1 MFMSSDEITKKA
13 YSGRRSLPSRA
24 VRFTFMCCAIFWLVA
39 VTIGLTLY
47 GRVLL
52 KQYIRYSY
60 DVTEGLSQPVRKAA
74 DSFTLSGEVMRIYNG
89 LSEEERQKVGTKEY
103 LDHFSGIDTQEGSDH
118 NKLWHLLHGYS
129 EKYDDVDLIY
139 LAMFDEKN
147 SRVVYIID
155 PEIDKSLPP
164 GEWEPVDREEV
175 RRFLH
180 PDGDGPLYYI
190 NHSEKYGW
198 ICTAGAPVID
208 ENGNTAA
215 FVFGDV
221 RIGTIIRDI
230 VYYAIQITIALLI
243 MAIIISILIVRRI
256 RRTIVDPINM
266 IASAAEGYAKEKK
279 TGTSSANIFSSLDIN
294 TGDEIENL
302 SHVMADM
309 ECDISDYMEDLTEM
323 TAKEERV
330 KAELSMASKI
340 QASSL
345 PNPKS
350 AIADSERFSLYADMK
365 PAKTV
370 GGDFYDFF
378 MTDDDHLAFVI
389 ADVSDKG
396 VPAALFMMSAK
407 NLINYRAREGG
418 TPAQIL
424 SSVNAQLCRNNGS
437 RMFVTVWLGILD
449 TTCGRLL
456 YANAGHEPIAISH
469 EGEGFEFVTG
479 AKKPAVG
486 IISGIDYTDQELQLA
501 PGDKVFLYTDGIT
514 EAADAAGAFFGSDR
528 LIGVL
533 NTVVKESPV
542 EVINDVSDSISA
554 FVKDAEQFDDMTM
567 LCLEYKS
574 SKGEV

>member
-1 MFMSSDEITKKA
+1 M
-13 YSGRRSLPSRA
+13 PSRA

-279 TGTSSANIFSSLDIN
+279 TGNSSANNFSSLDIN

-309 ECDISDYMEDLTEM
+309 ESDISDYMEDLTEM

-345 PNPKS
+345 PDPKS

-486 IISGIDYTDQELQLA
+486 IISGIDYTDQELMLMPQ
-501 PGDKVFLYTDGIT
+501 DKVFLYTDGIT
-514 EAADAAGAFFGSDR
+514 EAADDKGAFFGSDR
-528 LIGVL
+528 LIDAL
-533 NTVVKESPV
+533 NTSDGSPAD
-542 EVINDVSDSISA
+542 VINSVGDSITS

-567 LCLEYKS
+567 LCLLFK
-574 SKGEV
+574 SKGEG

>member
-1 MFMSSDEITKKA
+1 MFMCNDEKAKKA
-13 YSGRRSLPSRA
+13 DPGRKSLPSRA

-103 LDHFSGIDTQEGSDH
+103 MDHFSGIDTQEGSDH

-147 SRVVYIID
+147 SRVIYIID
-155 PEIDKSLPP
+155 PQNEQFSPP

-175 RRFLH
+175 QRFLH
-180 PDGDGPLYYI
+180 PAGNGPLYYI
-190 NHSEKYGW
+190 NHNEKYGW

-208 ENGNTAA
+208 ENRTTVA

-221 RIGTIIRDI
+221 SIGTIIRDI

-279 TGTSSANIFSSLDIN
+279 TGNSSANNFSSLDIN

-309 ECDISDYMEDLTEM
+309 ESDISDYMEDLTEM

-345 PNPKS
+345 PDPKS

-486 IISGIDYTDQELQLA
+486 IISGIDYTDQELMLMPQ
-501 PGDKVFLYTDGIT
+501 DKVFLYTDGIT
-514 EAADAAGAFFGSDR
+514 EAADDKGAFFGSDR
-528 LIGVL
+528 LIDAL
-533 NTVVKESPV
+533 NTSDGSPAD
-542 EVINDVSDSISA
+542 VINGVGDRITS

-567 LCLEYKS
+567 LCLLYK
-574 SKGEV
+574 SKGEG

>member
-1 MFMSSDEITKKA
+1 M
-13 YSGRRSLPSRA
+13 PSRA

-345 PNPKS
+345 PDPKS

-486 IISGIDYTDQELQLA
+486 IISRIDYTDQELMLMPQ
-501 PGDKVFLYTDGIT
+501 DKVFLYTDGIT
-514 EAADAAGAFFGSDR
+514 EAADDKGAFFGSDR
-528 LIGVL
+528 LIDAL
-533 NTVVKESPV
+533 NTSDGSPAD
-542 EVINDVSDSISA
+542 VINSVGDSITS
-554 FVKDAEQFDDMTM
+554 FVGDAEQFDDMTM
-567 LCLEYKS
+567 LCLLFK
-574 SKGEV
+574 SKGEG

>member
-1 MFMSSDEITKKA
+1 M
-13 YSGRRSLPSRA
+13 PSRA

-309 ECDISDYMEDLTEM
+309 ESDISDYMEDLTEM

-345 PNPKS
+345 PDPKS

-514 EAADAAGAFFGSDR
+514 EAADDAGAFFGSDR

>member
-1 MFMSSDEITKKA
+1 
-13 YSGRRSLPSRA
+13 
-24 VRFTFMCCAIFWLVA
+24 
-39 VTIGLTLY
+39 
-47 GRVLL
+47 
-52 KQYIRYSY
+52 
-60 DVTEGLSQPVRKAA
+60 
-74 DSFTLSGEVMRIYNG
+74 MRIYNG

-103 LDHFSGIDTQEGSDH
+103 MDHFSGIDTQEGSDH

-147 SRVVYIID
+147 SRVIYIID
-155 PEIDKSLPP
+155 PQNEQFSPP

-175 RRFLH
+175 QRFLH
-180 PDGDGPLYYI
+180 PAGNGPLYYI
-190 NHSEKYGW
+190 NHNEKYGW

-208 ENGNTAA
+208 ENRTTVA

-221 RIGTIIRDI
+221 SIGTIIRDI

-279 TGTSSANIFSSLDIN
+279 TGNSSANNFSSLDIN

-309 ECDISDYMEDLTEM
+309 ESDISDYMEDLTEM

-345 PNPKS
+345 PDPKS

-486 IISGIDYTDQELQLA
+486 IISGIDYTDQELMLMPQ
-501 PGDKVFLYTDGIT
+501 DKVFLYTDGIT
-514 EAADAAGAFFGSDR
+514 EAADDKGAFFGSDR
-528 LIGVL
+528 LIDAL
-533 NTVVKESPV
+533 NTSDGSPAD
-542 EVINDVSDSISA
+542 VINGVGDRITS

-567 LCLEYKS
+567 LCLLYK
-574 SKGEV
+574 SKGEG